1 MSESIKNDRKDHK
14 LRWDLL
20 PLKLLEEVVRVYTA
34 GAEKY
39 GENRW

>member
-1 MSESIKNDRKDHK
+1 MEKGMKNDRRDHK

-20 PLKLLEEVVRVYTA
+20 PLSEIEDVVAVYTA

-39 GENRW
+39 GSNRW